1 MAGIELNKI
10 TKVYPNGF
18 KALENLNLDIRD
30 KEFLV
35 LVGSS
40 GCGKSTILRIIA
52 GLEDVQNGSIKIGE
66 KIVNEV
72 SPKDRNIAM
81 VFQDYALYPHMNVFE
96 NMAFSLKLKKMKKV
110 EIKKKIIEVAKKLE
124 IEECLYKKPATLS
137 GGQKQRVALGR
148 AIIREPEV
156 FLFDEPLSNIDAKL
170 RTQMRIEL
178 IRLHKQLNTTFV
190 YVTHDQTEAMTMGER
205 IVVMKEG
212 KIQQIDTPENL
223 YNHPCNIFTAGF
235 IGMPQMN
242 FIKGQLINENDSKM
256 FIKIEAI
263 QERLF
268 ELRDTTD
275 FYDDVQI
282 TIGVRPEKI
291 NVCHN
296 DNINIQENIIFES
309 CEVEAVEKLGAEQLI
324 YLSFNGIK
332 LILKDFDNIKI
343 SRNEKL
349 TVYCKIKDIHIF
361 DNATERKLD
370 VWQRQS

>member
-1 MAGIELNKI
+1 MAGIELKKINKI
-10 TKVYPNGF
+10 YPNQY
-18 KALENLNLDIRD
+18 KALENLNLEIKD

-52 GLEDVQNGSIKIGE
+52 GLEDVQDGSIKIGD

-81 VFQDYALYPHMNVFE
+81 VFQDYALYPHMNVYE
-96 NMAFSLKLKKMKKV
+96 NMAFSLKLKKIKKE
-110 EIKKKIIEVAKKLE
+110 EIKKKIFEVAKKLE
-124 IEECLYKKPATLS
+124 IEGCLYKKPATLS

-205 IVVMKEG
+205 IVVMKDG

-223 YNHPCNIFTAGF
+223 YNNPCNIFTAGF

-242 FIKGQLINENDSKM
+242 FINGKLINENDVKM
-256 FIKIEAI
+256 FIEIDAVTGKS
-263 QERLF
+263 F
-268 ELRDTTD
+268 ELRDTND
-275 FYDDVQI
+275 FYDNTQI
-282 TIGVRPEKI
+282 TIGIRPEKFI
-291 NVCHN
+291 VKRD
-296 DNINIQENIIFES
+296 DNINVDENIIFEN

-324 YLSFNGIK
+324 YLNFNGAKVVI
-332 LILKDFDNIKI
+332 KDFENLKI
-343 SRNEKL
+343 DRNEKL
-349 TVYCKIKDIHIF
+349 AVYCKIKDIHIF
-361 DNATERKLD
+361 ETATERKLD
-370 VWQRQS
+370 VWQKQS